1 MLSLKLDFVHSK
13 EEFAGSV
20 KIAIKVTEFHPLSQ
34 SSKMEQEITPKVQYF
49 LCSTE
54 IDKWPSNYLQGYIC
68 SYMEGVALSR
78 IIDEVYFPMDTLQF
92 GRGGWPST
100 FKSTDCMCTVPSC

>member
-1 MLSLKLDFVHSK
+1 MS
-13 EEFAGSV
+13 G
-20 KIAIKVTEFHPLSQ
+20 PL
-34 SSKMEQEITPKVQYF
+34 ITCRV
-49 LCSTE
+49 
-54 IDKWPSNYLQGYIC
+54 IC

-100 FKSTDCMCTVPSC
+100 FKSIQTVCALFLLVDSKAALSQLNNDQS

>member
-1 MLSLKLDFVHSK
+1 MLSLKLDFAHSR
-13 EEFAGSV
+13 EEFARSV
-20 KIAIKVTEFHPLSQ
+20 KIAIKVTEFYPLSQ
-34 SSKMEQEITPKVQYF
+34 SSKTEQEITPKVQYF
-49 LCSTE
+49 CAPLKLISGPLITCRV
-54 IDKWPSNYLQGYIC
+54 IC